1 MSERHFQTERSGQWV
16 KGKSYDTFGPIGPW
30 IVTPDEVGNVQRL
43 GIWMELNG
51 ERMQDG
57 NTRDMIFTAN
67 HIVWY
72 VSKFFTLE
80 PGDVICTGTPAG
92 VGMGM
97 KPQRFLKPGDVM
109 HLGIDKLG
117 TQTQTVRREK

>member
-1 MSERHFQTERSGQWV
+1 M

-30 IVTPDEVGNVQRL
+30 LVTPDEVGNPQRL

-57 NTRDMIFTAN
+57 NTKDMIFTCH

-92 VGMGM
+92 VGHGK
-97 KPQRFLKPGDVM
+97 KPPRYLKPGDVM

-117 TQTQTVRREK
+117 TQTQTVKREK